1 MGPDVVVILRKE
13 GFSRSREEGAY
24 IAPIRP
30 SRISGTY
37 SSIIGKFWGLVWKT
51 IIKIQNV
58 ALNHKISLIM

>member
-1 MGPDVVVILRKE
+1 MGPDVVVIVRKE
-13 GFSRSREEGAY
+13 GSSRSREEGAY

-37 SSIIGKFWGLVWKT
+37 SSIIGNFWGLVWKT